1 MKYSYLKDNDDEY
14 KKVKGAKSCVIRRKR
29 KFKDYKKCLKTSQTV
44 NITNYLERKE
54 IDVDCLKEDKKEYIK
69 NSLILKI

>member
-1 MKYSYLKDNDDEY
+1 M
-14 KKVKGAKSCVIRRKR
+14 
-29 KFKDYKKCLKTSQTV
+29 FKNISNWTV

-69 NSLILKI
+69 K